1 MREFDYFIKKGDVSL
16 KALPVAKA
24 RQLNHHTSTLL
35 EDNTY
40 DASAIHV
47 STNDL
52 LTLSQPTIF
61 AKIS

>member
-1 MREFDYFIKKGDVSL
+1 MGKFDYFIKKGEVSL

-40 DASAIHV
+40 DAAAIYV

-52 LTLSQPTIF
+52 LTLSQPAIF
-61 AKIS
+61 TKI